1 MLFYN
6 WLIDIYIGGFLW
18 LLAYQVVVSLEWLIN
33 SERLHYHRMMSSK
46 VAPLL
51 YQRMLGVSRASR
63 RATRFRTTRSRRGI
77 IQMRGSLLWRKFG
90 TFIDSSVED
99 SFCDEERDLR

>member
-1 MLFYN
+1 MKTCIFINSLYKWVIFLRRRRGN
-6 WLIDIYIGGFLW
+6 SEIDIDLRRRWCILFVGIFVDST
-18 LLAYQVVVSLEWLIN
+18 LL
-33 SERLHYHRMMSSK
+33 
-46 VAPLL
+46 
-51 YQRMLGVSRASR
+51 RMLGVSRASR

-99 SFCDEERDLR
+99 SFCDEERDL

>member
-1 MLFYN
+1 
-6 WLIDIYIGGFLW
+6 
-18 LLAYQVVVSLEWLIN
+18 
-33 SERLHYHRMMSSK
+33 
-46 VAPLL
+46 
-51 YQRMLGVSRASR
+51 MLGVSRASR